1 MLGIERIFDW
11 LERGW
16 STIRPF
22 FIVDC
27 FEKGGVLRFGKYH
40 RSAEPGFHWKIPL
53 VEKVMEITAVETT
66 WHSPAQ
72 PLTTKDD
79 VAVTVTTVV
88 RYEVTDPKAYITGIF
103 DQKDVLAD
111 RTMGAVRRLVARKTY
126 RELVDAEEPEKEI
139 ATLVKRAVHKYGFLI
154 HEVTFTAF
162 TKARPIMLISQS
174 VLKDLDN

>member
-1 MLGIERIFDW
+1 VFDRILDW
-11 LERGW
+11 LDRGW
-16 STIRPF
+16 ALLKPF
-22 FIVDC
+22 FVVDC
-27 FEKGGVLRFGKYH
+27 FEKAGVLRFGKYH
-40 RSAEPGFHWKIPL
+40 RSAMPGFHWKIPL
-53 VEKVMEITAVETT
+53 IEKVMEVTAVETT

-88 RYEVTDPKAYITGIF
+88 RYEVEDPKAYITNHLRPEGRAGGPH
-103 DQKDVLAD
+103 DG
-111 RTMGAVRRLVARKTY
+111 RGAPPGRRKTY

-174 VLKDLDN
+174 VLQNLDN

>member
-1 MLGIERIFDW
+1 MFDRIFDW
-11 LERGW
+11 IDRGW
-16 STIRPF
+16 SHLKPF
-22 FIVDC
+22 FIVICTD
-27 FEKGGVLRFGKYH
+27 KAGVLRFGKYH

-53 VEKVMEITAVETT
+53 VEQVIDVTAVETT

-79 VAVTVTTVV
+79 VAVTATTVV
-88 RYEVTDPKAYITGIF
+88 RYEVVDPQAYITKIF

-111 RTMGAVRRLVARKTY
+111 RTMGAVRRLVAKSTY
-126 RELVDAEEPEKEI
+126 RELVDSEDPEAKI
-139 ATLVKRAVHKYGFLI
+139 ATALRRTVGRYGFQI

-162 TKARPIMLISQS
+162 TKSKALMLITQS

>member
-1 MLGIERIFDW
+1 LSAS
-11 LERGW
+11 
-16 STIRPF
+16 STGSSAAGTLLRPF

-27 FEKGGVLRFGKYH
+27 IEKGGVLRFGKYH
-40 RSAEPGFHWKIPL
+40 RSGARLPL
-53 VEKVMEITAVETT
+53 EDPLIEKVLEVTAVETT

-88 RYEVTDPKAYITGIF
+88 RYEVTDPKAYITTIF

-111 RTMGAVRRLVARKTY
+111 RTMGAVRRLVAKKTY

-139 ATLVKRAVHKYGFLI
+139 ATLVKRAVHKYGFL
-154 HEVTFTAF
+154 VT
-162 TKARPIMLISQS
+162 RSRSPPSRRRGR
-174 VLKDLDN
+174 

>member
-1 MLGIERIFDW
+1 MFERIFDW
-11 LERGW
+11 IDRGW
-16 STIRPF
+16 GLLKPF

-27 FEKGGVLRFGKYH
+27 FEKAGVLRFGRYN
-40 RSAEPGFHWKIPL
+40 RSAMPGYHWKIPL
-53 VEKVMEITAVETT
+53 VEKVLEVTAVETT

-79 VAVTVTTVV
+79 VAVTVQTVV
-88 RYEVTDPKAYITGIF
+88 RYEVEDPEKYITRIF
-103 DQKDVLAD
+103 DQRDVLAD
-111 RTMGAVRRLVARKTY
+111 RTMGAVRRLVARRTY
-126 RELVDAEEPEKEI
+126 RDLVDAEEPEKEI

-154 HEVTFTAF
+154 HDVTFTAF